1 MQLAQQM
8 SNMPVVVMNQNQLS
22 EMIKG
27 VLPQGLTQ
35 PQQQSQPLA
44 HHQYTPKGTL
54 RLMNLDDIE
63 DEVEKAK
70 KELKEA
76 M

>member
-8 SNMPVVVMNQNQLS
+8 SNMPVVAMSQNQLS

-35 PQQQSQPLA
+35 PQLQI
-44 HHQYTPKGTL
+44 PKGTL
-54 RLMNLDDIE
+54 RLMNLEDIE